1 MYSRI
6 RWVAKTSFSSTS
18 VARLVSSR
26 ASTDTSS
33 VSHRNVLKEILRK
46 SGSRCSVLSLLQE
59 RVDSGN
65 AVTLSELRFI
75 SKRLIR
81 SNRYDLALQ
90 MMEWMETQKD
100 IQLSAYD
107 TALRLD
113 LIIKNH
119 GLTDAE
125 EFFEQLLQSSGSL
138 RVAKSAYLPLLR
150 GYVKEKLVKEAE
162 ALMEKLNG
170 LGFLV
175 TPHPFNEMMKLYET
189 TYQYEKVAMVISMMK
204 ENKIPRNVLSYNLWM
219 NASCEIS
226 GVVAVEAVY
235 REMTGDKSVEVGW
248 SSLCTLANVYI
259 KAGFD
264 DKAKLVLE
272 SAEKKLNRS
281 NRLGYFFLITLHASL
296 GDKEGVVRLW
306 EASKS
311 VSGRITC
318 ANYICVLS
326 SLVKIGDL
334 AEAERVF
341 EEWEDNCCN
350 YDVRVSNVLLG
361 AYARNGQISKAKA
374 LHNRVLER
382 GGNPN
387 YKTWEIL
394 MEGWVKC
401 QSMEK
406 AIDAMHRA
414 FELMK
419 RCHWRPSQNMVMAI
433 AEYFEKEEK
442 IEEANT
448 YVRDLHR
455 LGLASLPLYRLLL
468 RMHEYAQRPAFH
480 IYEMMKLDKIL
491 MVEKS

>member
-6 RWVAKTSFSSTS
+6 RLVAKTSFSGTG

-26 ASTDTSS
+26 ASTDTSPAA
-33 VSHRNVLKEILRK
+33 HRNGLKEILRK
-46 SGSRCSVLSLLQE
+46 SGPRRSVSSLLQE
-59 RVDSGN
+59 RVDSGH

-81 SNRYDLALQ
+81 SNRYDLAHQ

-100 IQLSAYD
+100 VQLSAYD
-107 TALRLD
+107 TALRLE

-119 GLTDAE
+119 GLKDAE
-125 EFFEQLLQSSGSL
+125 EYFEQLQSSGSL

-150 GYVKEKLVKEAE
+150 AYVKKKLVNEAE

-189 TYQYEKVAMVISMMK
+189 THQYEKVVTVISMMK
-204 ENKIPRNVLSYNLWM
+204 GNKIPRNVLSYNLWM
-219 NASCEIS
+219 NACGEIS
-226 GVVAVEAVY
+226 GVAGVETVY
-235 REMTGDKSVEVGW
+235 REMIGDKSVEVGW

-264 DKAKLVLE
+264 EKASLVLE

-296 GDKEGVVRLW
+296 GNKEGVVRLW

-326 SLVKIGDL
+326 SLVRVGGVE
-334 AEAERVF
+334 EAERVF
-341 EEWEDNCCN
+341 DEWEAKCCN

-361 AYARNGQISKAKA
+361 AYARDGEIRRAEA
-374 LHNRVLER
+374 LHERVLER
-382 GGNPN
+382 GGDPN

-406 AIDAMHRA
+406 AIDAMQRA

-419 RCHWRPSQNMVMAI
+419 GCHWRPSQNIVLAI
-433 AEYFEKEEK
+433 AEHFEKEEK
-442 IEEANT
+442 IEEANA

-468 RMHEYAQRPAFH
+468 RMHEQSQRPAFH
-480 IYEMMKLDKIL
+480 IYEMMKLDKIR
-491 MVEKS
+491 MDDEC